1 MPNLSNDFL
10 VTRQKAAK
18 IIGVST
24 RTIDRYIA
32 QEKFSI
38 IREDG
43 KVLLDSR
50 ELQNYKNGKN
60 PVVAQVVREKSS
72 AQSSSAPQEPTSKSV
87 ELSSNFPGNTDSEKY
102 KILYEEIKS
111 EAQQKEDL
119 LRGMHYK
126 LGVLETEAKTLHG
139 TTVPL
144 LESEN
149 QKQELETEVQKI
161 SAENEKLHEILKSA
175 RNGRVF
181 FFILSLVFLILILSI
196 FVLQKG
202 NLFQI
207 S

>member
-1 MPNLSNDFL
+1 MQNDFL

-38 IREDG
+38 IREEG

-50 ELQNYKNGKN
+50 ELQEYTNGKN
-60 PVVAQVVREKSS
+60 PVIAQVIAEKPIT
-72 AQSSSAPQEPTSKSV
+72 QTSKTSPQV
-87 ELSSNFPGNTDSEKY
+87 HTQNSEFSGKY
-102 KILYEEIKS
+102 QILYEEMKS
-111 EAQQKEDL
+111 DMGQKEDL

-126 LGVLETEAKTLHG
+126 LGVLETEAKNIQG
-139 TTVPL
+139 STVPL

-149 QKQELETEVQKI
+149 EKQKLEEQINKI
-161 SAENEKLHEILKSA
+161 SLENQKLQEILKSA

-207 S
+207 A

>member
-1 MPNLSNDFL
+1 MPEEFL

-50 ELQNYKNGKN
+50 ELHQYKNGKN
-60 PVVAQVVREKSS
+60 PVVAQIVKEK
-72 AQSSSAPQEPTSKSV
+72 K
-87 ELSSNFPGNTDSEKY
+87 NTDSSRNSSEISPAITNETQKY
-102 KILYEEIKS
+102 KILYEEIRS
-111 EAQQKEDL
+111 DSFQKEDL

-126 LGVLETEAKTLHG
+126 LGVLETEAKNLKSSTI
-139 TTVPL
+139 PL

-149 QKQELETEVQKI
+149 EKQELESHIKEVEL
-161 SAENEKLHEILKSA
+161 ENEKLKSILKSA

-181 FFILSLVFLILILSI
+181 FFILSLVFLLLILAI
-196 FVLQKG
+196 FIMQKG

-207 S
+207 A

>member
-1 MPNLSNDFL
+1 MPEEFL

-18 IIGVST
+18 IIRVST

-38 IREDG
+38 VREDG

-50 ELQNYKNGKN
+50 ELEAYANGKN
-60 PVVAQVVREKSS
+60 PVVAHVVKEKKKSTPKPASQSVDLSLARSS
-72 AQSSSAPQEPTSKSV
+72 D
-87 ELSSNFPGNTDSEKY
+87 GEKY

-111 EAQQKEDL
+111 DAGKKEDL

-126 LGVLETEAKTLHG
+126 LGVLETEAKNLQG

-149 QKQELETEVQKI
+149 EKQDLENHIEKL
-161 SAENEKLHEILKSA
+161 SKENEKLQEILKSA

-196 FVLQKG
+196 FVIQKG
-202 NLFQI
+202 NLFQV

>member
-1 MPNLSNDFL
+1 MPEEFL

-18 IIGVST
+18 IIRVST

-38 IREDG
+38 VREDG

-50 ELQNYKNGKN
+50 ELEAYANGKN
-60 PVVAQVVREKSS
+60 PVVAHVVKEKKKSTPKPDS
-72 AQSSSAPQEPTSKSV
+72 QSVA
-87 ELSSNFPGNTDSEKY
+87 LSSDGEKY
-102 KILYEEIKS
+102 KILYEEIRSDAEK
-111 EAQQKEDL
+111 KEDL

-126 LGVLETEAKTLHG
+126 LGVLETEAKNLQG

-149 QKQELETEVQKI
+149 EKQDLENHIEKI
-161 SAENEKLHEILKSA
+161 SKENEKLQEILKSA

-196 FVLQKG
+196 FVIQKG
-202 NLFQI
+202 NLFQV